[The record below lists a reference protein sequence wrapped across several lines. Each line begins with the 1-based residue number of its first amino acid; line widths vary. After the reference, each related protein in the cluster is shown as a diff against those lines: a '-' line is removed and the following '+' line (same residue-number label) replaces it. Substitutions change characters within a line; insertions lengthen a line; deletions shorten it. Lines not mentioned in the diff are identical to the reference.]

1 MSQPAGL
8 LAFFRRPT
16 GACSLWTAKSL
27 TLSCDWAA
35 VNGFDGNTGT
45 FWHTQWL
52 NGAPPPPHEIQ
63 INLGSSANLNGF
75 VYVPRQDGSPNGW
88 IGQYEFYVSTD
99 GVNWGSPVATGTFAN
114 DATNKQVSFASKTGQ
129 YVRLRALSEVNGL
142 PYTSMAELQV
152 LNTTGGNQAPDSVIT
167 SPTSNINIA
176 PGGTVNFTGSGSDPD
191 NNVPLTYRWNFGAG
205 SGIPDSTAQNPGL
218 VQFTNPGIYTV
229 SFTVTDSLGLADPT
243 PATRVISVTLPQTEL
258 EPEVCGQPRACR

>member
-1 MSQPAGL
+1 M
-8 LAFFRRPT
+8 
-16 GACSLWTAKSL
+16 WTAKSL
-27 TLSCDWAA
+27 SVNRWATAA

-45 FWHTQWL
+45 IWHTQWV

-75 VYVPRQDGSPNGW
+75 VYVPRQDGSPNGR

-142 PYTSMAELQV
+142 PYTSMAELYASRHHDRGRRQSG
-152 LNTTGGNQAPDSVIT
+152 TEWGHYQPDVECDHH
-167 SPTSNINIA
+167 
-176 PGGTVNFTGSGSDPD
+176 G
-191 NNVPLTYRWNFGAG
+191 R
-205 SGIPDSTAQNPGL
+205 
-218 VQFTNPGIYTV
+218 
-229 SFTVTDSLGLADPT
+229 
-243 PATRVISVTLPQTEL
+243 
-258 EPEVCGQPRACR
+258 